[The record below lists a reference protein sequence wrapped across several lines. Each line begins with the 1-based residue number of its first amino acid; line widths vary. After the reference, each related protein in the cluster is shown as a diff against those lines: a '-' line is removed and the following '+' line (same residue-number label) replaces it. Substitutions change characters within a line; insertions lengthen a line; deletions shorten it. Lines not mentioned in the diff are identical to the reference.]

1 MQRAQGGTG
10 MGKGNAGGS
19 RARQS
24 SSGSGERVE
33 SADNAQGH
41 LRLRRVNREQVTPV
55 PALLDAL
62 LPTEHLARL
71 IWMVV
76 ERLDLSGFYKR
87 IKVVEGGSGQS
98 ATDPKILV
106 ALWLYATTQ
115 GVTSGR
121 EINRLCVEHLAYLW
135 LCGGVSMN
143 YHTLDDFRTEHAEAL
158 DQLMTDVL
166 GRLNHAELIE
176 FEHTAQDGIRVR
188 ASAGAASF
196 RRQPTLEKCLA
207 QAKEFLA
214 SLTSTSK
221 DESDGSGGSG
231 GSGGNDD
238 SDRPTARQQAA
249 RERAAR
255 ERVARIEA
263 ALAEMPKARA
273 AKDKRDQDQARVST
287 TDPEARVMK
296 MPDGGYRPA
305 YNFQFA
311 ADTAK
316 RIIQGVEVTNVGSDK
331 GQAPGMVGQ
340 VEARLHQLPKDWLMD
355 GGFVSGASIERVEV
369 QGPRVLAPVQTPKDP
384 SRDPYQ
390 SLPTDSPAL
399 AAWRV
404 RMGTEEA
411 KVTYRLRAS
420 TIELVNA
427 QARAWHG
434 LSQLRVRGLAKAR
447 CVALWVAIAHS
458 ILVGLRCLL
467 GLDSTP
473 TSLAVAA

>member
-1 MQRAQGGTG
+1 
-10 MGKGNAGGS
+10 MGKGSAGGS
-19 RARQS
+19 RAGQP

-33 SADNAQGH
+33 SVDNAQGR
-41 LRLRRVNREQVTPV
+41 LRLRRVNRDQVSPV

-62 LPTEHLARL
+62 LPPEHLARL
-71 IWMVV
+71 IWAVV
-76 ERLDLSGFYKR
+76 ERLDLSAFYKR
-87 IKVVEGGSGQS
+87 IKVVEGGSGQP

-121 EINRLCVEHLAYLW
+121 EINRLCVEHLAYIW

-166 GRLNHAELIE
+166 GRLNHAALVE

-221 DESDGSGGSG
+221 DKPGGSG

-255 ERVARIEA
+255 ERVERIEA

-273 AKDKRDQDQARVST
+273 AKAKQEQDQARVST

-316 RIIQGVEVTNVGSDK
+316 RVIQGVEVTNVGSDK
-331 GQAPGMVGQ
+331 GQAPGMVEQ
-340 VEARLHQLPKDWLMD
+340 VAERLHQLPKDWLMD
-355 GGFVSGASIERVEV
+355 GGFASGASIERVEV

-390 SLPTDSPAL
+390 PLPTDSPTL

-411 KVTYRLRAS
+411 KLTYRLRAS

-458 ILVGLRCLL
+458 VLVGLRCLL
-467 GLDSTP
+467 GLESTP
-473 TSLAVAA
+473 TPLTVAA

>member
-1 MQRAQGGTG
+1 MEPGGDVQG
-10 MGKGNAGGS
+10 
-19 RARQS
+19 R
-24 SSGSGERVE
+24 
-33 SADNAQGH
+33 
-41 LRLRRVNREQVTPV
+41 LRLRRVNRDRVTPV

-62 LPTEHLARL
+62 LPAEHLARL

-76 ERLDLSGFYKR
+76 ERLDLSAFYKR
-87 IKVVEGGSGQS
+87 IKVVEGGSGQP

-207 QAKEFLA
+207 QAKELLD

-221 DESDGSGGSG
+221 DKSGGSG

-255 ERVARIEA
+255 ERVERIEA
-263 ALAEMPKARA
+263 ALAEMPAARA
-273 AKDKRDQDQARVST
+273 AKDKKDQDKARVST

-311 ADTAK
+311 AETAK
-316 RIIQGVEVTNVGSDK
+316 RIIQGVEVTNVGSDA
-331 GQAPGMVGQ
+331 GQAPGMVEQ
-340 VEARLHQLPKDWLMD
+340 VEERLHQLPKDWLMD
-355 GGFVSGASIERVEV
+355 GGFASRASIEKVEA

-384 SRDPYQ
+384 NRDPYQ
-390 SLPTDSPAL
+390 PLPADSPTVAT
-399 AAWRV
+399 WRV

-411 KVTYRLRAS
+411 KLTYRLRAS

-427 QARAWHG
+427 QARVWHG
-434 LSQLRVRGLAKAR
+434 LTQLRVRGLAKVR
-447 CVALWVAIAHS
+447 CVGLWVAIAHN

-467 GLDSTP
+467 GLDRVPTP
-473 TSLAVAA
+473 LAVAA